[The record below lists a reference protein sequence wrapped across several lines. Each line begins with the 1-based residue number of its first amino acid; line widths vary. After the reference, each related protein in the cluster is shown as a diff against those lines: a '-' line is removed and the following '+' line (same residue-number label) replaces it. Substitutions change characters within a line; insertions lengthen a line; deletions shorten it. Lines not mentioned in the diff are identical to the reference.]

1 MTTNTEKKMS
11 VGKIITLVLI
21 VIGAFIAIT
30 LFFQEKVVA
39 KVPESSVEV
48 NVVDLPEY
56 KIKELMD
63 VKKDIVGAP
72 LGDVKD
78 NQLVINY
85 SEVTKGSAF
94 YEFKVKNSE
103 ERVVLYCENDHN
115 SVNIGY
121 QFDLL
126 NPSAE
131 NMVEGFSIHVIPAG
145 KDKISQGDAE
155 RPAIFDTLDGDA
167 YLKAALDNLEHED
180 QEAYVTFAV
189 RYTDEHDMVVIGGFS
204 PTFKIKDV
212 VAGLKQIP
220 TDACEY
226 VHLTDFPSK
235 M

>member
-1 MTTNTEKKMS
+1 MTTVTEKKMS
-11 VGKIITLVLI
+11 VGKIITLLLLI
-21 VIGAFIAIT
+21 IGVPVAAIF
-30 LFFQEKVVA
+30 FFQGKA
-39 KVPESSVEV
+39 AAQGPESTVEV
-48 NVVDLPEY
+48 NMVDLPEY
-56 KIKELMD
+56 KIKQLMD
-63 VKKDIVGAP
+63 VKKDIVGDP

-85 SEVTKGSAF
+85 SEVMKGSAF

-115 SVNIGY
+115 SLNIGY

-126 NPSAE
+126 NSSAE
-131 NMVEGFSIHVIPAG
+131 HMVEGFSIHVIPAG
-145 KDKISQGDAE
+145 KAKITRGDAE
-155 RPAIFDTLDGDA
+155 RPAIFDTLNGDT

-180 QEAYVTFAV
+180 QEAYITFAV
-189 RYTDEHDMVVIGGFS
+189 RYTDERNTVITGGFS

-220 TDACEY
+220 TDACDY
-226 VHLTDFPSK
+226 VQLTDFPSK

>member
-1 MTTNTEKKMS
+1 MTNVAQKKMS
-11 VGKIITLVLI
+11 VGKIITI
-21 VIGAFIAIT
+21 VVVVISVFVAIT
-30 LFFQEKVVA
+30 LFFQGKADA
-39 KVPESSVEV
+39 KTPESTVEV

-56 KIKELMD
+56 KIKELLE
-63 VKKDIVGAP
+63 VKKEIVGEP
-72 LGDVKD
+72 LGDVKH
-78 NQLVINY
+78 NPLIINY
-85 SEVTKGSAF
+85 SEVTAGSAF
-94 YEFKVKNSE
+94 YEFKVKNGE

-126 NPSAE
+126 NTSAE
-131 NMVEGFSIHVIPAG
+131 HMVEGFSIHVIPAG

-180 QEAYVTFAV
+180 QEAYITFAV
-189 RYTDEHDMVVIGGFS
+189 RYTDEHDMVVAGGFS

-220 TDACEY
+220 TSACEY